1 MERLRTPKQFLPP
14 VLLLTV
20 SLLFPALSTAAESAG
35 GSTIELVSPARIA
48 RAGAVLYVTD
58 YRQSAVIMVNT
69 TGLKPLR
76 SFPIAG
82 SPLAVAWHRGQV
94 YVGNETTG
102 HIEVYNPAGKHVA
115 DLGGTVTRPND
126 MAFDDRSGALFVV
139 DGGDSSLKVF
149 DRDGALT
156 QTITSQDLVNP
167 TGIVLD
173 ADRGEIYVSDYGD
186 PALKYP
192 ARVLVFDYAGNLLRT
207 LPGRTGGFS
216 RPQGMALDG
225 GHVFLADGLIGKVL
239 VLDSSTGTVLK
250 SLGSFGTDPGQL
262 MLPLDVTVDPLTKD
276 VYVTN
281 NRLGRIERFPGG
293 GIVP

>member
-1 MERLRTPKQFLPP
+1 MERTARYRVFLTML
-14 VLLLTV
+14 LLLTGY
-20 SLLFPALSTAAESAG
+20 LLIRILPATAEAVG
-35 GSTIELVSPARIA
+35 GSSIELVSPARIA
-48 RAGAVLYVTD
+48 PGGDVLYVTD
-58 YRQSAVIMVNT
+58 YRQSAVFMVNKK
-69 TGLKPLR
+69 GLKPLR

-82 SPLAVAWHRGQV
+82 SPLAVAWHRGRV
-94 YVGNETTG
+94 YVGNETSA
-102 HIEVYNPAGKHVA
+102 HIEVYNPAGKHVT
-115 DLGGTVTRPND
+115 DLGGTVTRPGD
-126 MAFDDRSGALFVV
+126 MAFDDRSGTLFVV
-139 DGGDSSLKVF
+139 DSGDRSLKVF

-156 QTITSQDLVNP
+156 KTITSQHLVNP
-167 TGIVLD
+167 TGIALD
-173 ADRGEIYVSDYGD
+173 EERGEIFVSDYGD

-207 LPGRTGGFS
+207 LSGRTAGFS

-239 VLDSSTGTVLK
+239 VLDSLTGEVLK
-250 SLGSFGTDPGQL
+250 TLGSFGDAPGQL
-262 MLPLDVTVDPLTKD
+262 MLPLDVTIDPFSRD